1 MVIIVIKI
9 IMAIISVIGFF
20 LDPDS
25 FGNIAFLRSSV
36 RKNNIYW
43 RTFPSTICII
53 ITLFVCG
60 YLIKSVFNQSTVSP
74 GVSTNCKNLPPTAPP
89 PSPISSDNPH
99 SLWDQKSTL
108 SSIEE

>member
-20 LDPDS
+20 LDPNS
-25 FGNIAFLRSSV
+25 FGNNAFLRSSV

-60 YLIKSVFNQSTVSP
+60 YLIKSVLNQSTVSP

-89 PSPISSDNPH
+89 PSPISSV
-99 SLWDQKSTL
+99 SK
-108 SSIEE
+108 E